1 MSSASTTKTIIGL
14 YNLKC
19 FKPFYAE
26 AEEIIPHDFYTI
38 QILEKNDIRM
48 VRKIRRVESLNLF
61 IHWSVNCMMGI
72 ASPCISKPTTT

>member
-26 AEEIIPHDFYTI
+26 AEGNVPHDFYTI

-48 VRKIRRVESLNLF
+48 VRKIHS
-61 IHWSVNCMMGI
+61 
-72 ASPCISKPTTT
+72 

>member
-38 QILEKNDIRM
+38 DTKKNNMRM
-48 VRKIRRVESLNLF
+48 VRKICS
-61 IHWSVNCMMGI
+61 
-72 ASPCISKPTTT
+72 